1 MSKHTKQR
9 WPEPEEL
16 AEILADI
23 KYGTPYLFDIA
34 RIIFE
39 DTVDPEAYHR
49 DASEAEI
56 VQCNMAFS
64 EWTLFDFDMGNE
76 MTPLKRAARQDP
88 SLTEFSDTQFYSVFW
103 VISQDRRTNVT
114 RLRDI
119 VTCEDFLVQDPML
132 ARNTRWANGLLGS
145 RIARVDGVWR
155 LAGQVHLHDNAE
167 SHPLPHNEKGGG
179 LGIQNPSAFISHV
192 QSVLGYDGLYNGT
205 LLESGLVDD
214 TVRSL

>member
-9 WPEPEEL
+9 WPEHEEL
-16 AEILADI
+16 AEILADV
-23 KYGTPYLFDIA
+23 KYGTPCLFDIA
-34 RIIFE
+34 RVIFE
-39 DTVDPEAYHR
+39 ETVDPDAYHR
-49 DASEAEI
+49 DATEAEI
-56 VQCNMAFS
+56 DQCNMAFS

-88 SLTEFSDTQFYSVFW
+88 SLSEFASTQFYSVFW
-103 VISQDRRTNVT
+103 VVSQDRRSNVT

-132 ARNTRWANGLLGS
+132 ARNTRWSKGLLGS

-167 SHPLPHNEKGGG
+167 SHPLPHHDGGDG
-179 LGIQNPSAFISHV
+179 LGIQNPLAFISHV
-192 QSVLGYDGLYNGT
+192 QSVLGHDGLYNDT
-205 LLESGLVDD
+205 LLESGFLGPDG
-214 TVRSL
+214 TI